1 MIKENGG
8 GIAITPGICTLSEYK
23 SAFKRKLGERPFGNI
38 EARRSKC
45 YYKTP
50 ESKLKG
56 AILIACKY
64 NIIAYFKNK
73 AWCASL
79 LSFKTPAAEK

>member
-1 MIKENGG
+1 MIKENGR
-8 GIAITPGICTLSEYK
+8 GIVITPGICTLSEYK
-23 SAFKRKLGERPFGNI
+23 SAFKRKLGERGNI

-56 AILIACKY
+56 AILIACKH

-73 AWCASL
+73 
-79 LSFKTPAAEK
+79 T